1 MDQAIKLS
9 ELVQKLQEERASVGP
24 EIFVTNSD
32 ELEVLQ
38 DLQKDVSNGLNITK
52 FFNLTEVIFSVWA
65 SSDTNCSMAISGF

>member
-9 ELVQKLQEERASVGP
+9 ELVQKLQEERASVGL

-38 DLQKDVSNGLNITK
+38 DLQKYVSNGLNITK

-65 SSDTNCSMAISGF
+65 SSDTNVQ